1 MDSAAT
7 ATTDQAVMTGC
18 QAVQADIQVVK
29 AAGQTTPTASQ
40 TSQTDRRSAQ
50 NVSPE
55 APSATLLN
63 DSCEGQSRPSNTD
76 LSSQSDDVTGDS
88 EHDSEIVLVHEVMSG
103 GTDID
108 RSDVI
113 GQDTSKETVQDGGA
127 GETSLELQFGSLRL

>member
-76 LSSQSDDVTGDS
+76 PSSQSDDVTGDS